1 MANTYTL
8 NVQEEA
14 YMNIINKLQENN
26 MELETEEVL
35 DDNTIVLT
43 VNLEG

>member
-1 MANTYTL
+1 M
-8 NVQEEA
+8 NVQEES
-14 YMNIINKLQENN
+14 YISIIEKLKENN
-26 MELETEEVL
+26 MELESEEVL